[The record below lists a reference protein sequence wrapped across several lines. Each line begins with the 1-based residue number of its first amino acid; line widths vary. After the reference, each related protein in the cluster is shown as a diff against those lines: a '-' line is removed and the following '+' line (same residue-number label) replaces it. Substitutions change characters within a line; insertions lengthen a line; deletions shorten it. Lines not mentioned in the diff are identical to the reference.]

1 MLINSKSTSLL
12 ESRLSS
18 CKEIF
23 CRSLF
28 LSARWF
34 VLTQAAQKGLHFIIL
49 PNKEAA
55 EYCSADLYSLTEGDR
70 VFFLPASGKN
80 IERSNYKSSLG
91 VQRTSAIEKI
101 LNYDGSLLY
110 IVTYP
115 EAIEEY
121 VPSQTNIKDSTFII
135 NPGDTL
141 KYDSILEALGSRGF
155 EKTDFVSA
163 PGQFALRGSII
174 DIFSYSRN
182 HPFRIS

>member
-115 EAIEEY
+115 EAIERKRY
-121 VPSQTNIKDSTFII
+121 GISGST
-135 NPGDTL
+135 PASLRKSLYTA
-141 KYDSILEALGSRGF
+141 SATLGSNLKAGSSF
-155 EKTDFVSA
+155 PYFLM
-163 PGQFALRGSII
+163 GQ
-174 DIFSYSRN
+174 
-182 HPFRIS
+182 